1 VDVAL
6 GWNLLGAVT
15 GGLLEFLSMVI
26 GLKSLTLLAIIAYLL
41 TFLIR
46 QRYQS
51 ERHAKWKAQ
60 SENA

>member
-26 GLKSLTLLAIIAYLL
+26 GLKSLTLLAITAYLL

-60 SENA
+60 SGNA